1 MDEQSSQF
9 QYGES
14 ESINSAQQGGDAN
27 NQGAALAMLRQKI
40 GNIHGDSQPAE
51 SPNPQPVQPTDYG
64 IAPSNQTDAKS
75 KHRLYMDS
83 LYASGKSPSQIQSM
97 WQTYYYTLSDYEK
110 QQVWDEFYG
119 KSTSPTQSPSQPT
132 QQTQA
137 QLTPNNQ
144 QSQNQTKVVEQ
155 QWTTETPEEI
165 QNREEQQRK
174 FKYDQE
180 TLNRPPEFY
189 NQNQPVAS
197 TSQPQQPVNYL
208 PKQEVSYV
216 PKNSFQQKQDEI
228 FERTSQKAVT
238 KSERAIKFK
247 SLLFGLSM
255 GALLIL
261 FLLFS
266 FFNERFIAPFLTPSR
281 IVSSTPIIV
290 DPQNVAVGPEPKVI
304 IPKINVEVPVI
315 FGERS
320 INEEDIQ
327 RALEGGAIHYP
338 TTSLPGELGNGAIFG
353 HSSNNL
359 LNTGKYKFAFVLL
372 NRLEDGDVFYVQRDG
387 IRYSYRVYESV
398 IVPPTEV
405 SVLDD
410 QEKPSTMALIT
421 CDPPGTTINRLVVY
435 GEQISPDPLENIDRD
450 RERTSEVDDNLQQLP
465 SDAPTLWQRINRWF
479 SI

>member
-9 QYGES
+9 QSGAGS
-14 ESINSAQQGGDAN
+14 NSYAGQNQGGDSS
-27 NQGAALAMLRQKI
+27 QSAALAMLRQKI
-40 GNIHGDSQPAE
+40 GNIHGDNQAPSNP
-51 SPNPQPVQPTDYG
+51 SPQPVQPTDYG
-64 IAPSNQTDAKS
+64 IAQNNQNQAKS

-83 LYASGKSPSQIQSM
+83 LYASGKSPAQIQSM

-119 KSTSPTQSPSQPT
+119 KSAGASPAQASPQSTP
-132 QQTQA
+132 QQTPQA
-137 QLTPNNQ
+137 QQIPNNQ
-144 QSQNQTKVVEQ
+144 ASVVEQ
-155 QWTTETPEEI
+155 QWTTEPETPESPED
-165 QNREEQQRK
+165 QQKR

-189 NQNQPVAS
+189 KQNQ
-197 TSQPQQPVNYL
+197 TQPQATQAQQPVNYL
-208 PKQEVSYV
+208 PQQEVSYV
-216 PKNSFQQKQDEI
+216 PKSNFQQRQEEI
-228 FERTSQKAVT
+228 LEQTSQKAVK
-238 KSERAIKFK
+238 KSERAIRFK
-247 SLLFGLSM
+247 SLIFGLSM
-255 GALLIL
+255 GSVLVL

-327 RALEGGAIHYP
+327 RALEDGAIHYP

-359 LNTGKYKFAFVLL
+359 LNTGRYKFAFVLL
-372 NRLEDGDVFYVQRDG
+372 NRLEEGDIFYVQKDG
-387 IRYSYRVYESV
+387 IRYSYRVYESI

-410 QEKPSTMALIT
+410 QEKPATMALIT

-435 GEQISPDPLENIDRD
+435 GEQISPDPLENVDRD
-450 RERTSEVDDNLQQLP
+450 RDRASEVDDTLQQLP